1 MPYQLP
7 IITFRVLNVFSRTC
21 LIYFAFLFRLGYWVS
36 TQRAEYKKFQAGE
49 TSGMTAER
57 IQRLEA
63 EGFVWNQLDDLW
75 DTRFSELEEYKQ
87 EHGHCNVPKD
97 KPE

>member
-1 MPYQLP
+1 M
-7 IITFRVLNVFSRTC
+7 
-21 LIYFAFLFRLGYWVS
+21 YFAFLFRLGIWVS
-36 TQRAEYKKFQAGE
+36 RQRTEYKKFRAGE

-63 EGFVWNQLDDLW
+63 EGFVWNPLDDLW

-87 EHGHCNVPKD
+87 EHGHCNVPQMCID

>member
-1 MPYQLP
+1 M
-7 IITFRVLNVFSRTC
+7 
-21 LIYFAFLFRLGYWVS
+21 S

-49 TSGMTAER
+49 TSDMTAER

-63 EGFVWNQLDDLW
+63 EGFVWNALKDLW

-87 EHGHCNVPKD
+87 EHGHCNVPYRHAD